1 MNGFANKLKKQVS
14 RKMSNNLNLANI
26 KSNQNK
32 SDDMALQSIEEESRP
47 LVAIKILKKSRML

>member
-32 SDDMALQSIEEESRP
+32 SDDMALQSIEEESRT